1 MFRQRKNPEAPEEL
15 LKIDPA
21 RRYTREEVV
30 HGLAFMAGMVSDG
43 LYIRGYSDIKETD
56 HWYRVD
62 VDFGNVE
69 ETWYFFKK
77 EEQ

>member
-1 MFRQRKNPEAPEEL
+1 
-15 LKIDPA
+15 
-21 RRYTREEVV
+21 
-30 HGLAFMAGMVSDG
+30 MAGMVSDG

>member
-1 MFRQRKNPEAPEEL
+1 MFKKKNPEAPEEL

-30 HGLAFMAGMVSDG
+30 HGLAFMTGMVSDG
-43 LYIRGYSDIKETD
+43 LYIRGYSEIKETD
-56 HWYRVD
+56 HWYSVV
-62 VDFGNVE
+62 VDFGDCE

-77 EEQ
+77 VEGN